1 MRSCALCFTV
11 LFAIMIT
18 ACQSGVAPLSDEDV
32 ATIRSYGPA
41 IDQLAL
47 AGDWSAFVEMFT
59 PDGIVLPAN
68 APVIRG
74 RSELQAMIESAAMTV
89 AEHTIEFVD
98 VDGYG
103 DIAYARGTYSET
115 YSVEG
120 VSEPIADSGKIL
132 AVLRKQPDGSW
143 LFSVWMWNSDL
154 PLAQAAGEHSEG
166 AGRN

>member
-1 MRSCALCFTV
+1 
-11 LFAIMIT
+11 
-18 ACQSGVAPLSDEDV
+18 
-32 ATIRSYGPA
+32 
-41 IDQLAL
+41 
-47 AGDWSAFVEMFT
+47 MFT
-59 PDGIVLPAN
+59 PDGLVLPAN

-74 RSELQAMIESAAMTV
+74 HSELEALIESTAMTV
-89 AEHTIEFVD
+89 QQHTIEFVD

-132 AVLRKQPDGSW
+132 AVLRKQPDGLW

-154 PLAQAAGEHSEG
+154 APGPGEGEHSEG
-166 AGRN
+166 AAHN